1 MTLPGLRFTIVREI
15 CPFTALYPV
24 WAVFV
29 GSTRGNIGEDIGI
42 QRGILGVSISVPSFT
57 FFTKLN

>member
-29 GSTRGNIGEDIGI
+29 GSTRGNIDYWKGGGGYIFNFNFKKALMNE
-42 QRGILGVSISVPSFT
+42 SY
-57 FFTKLN
+57 

>member
-29 GSTRGNIGEDIGI
+29 GSTRGNIDYWKGG
-42 QRGILGVSISVPSFT
+42 GTVLTSIS
-57 FFTKLN
+57 